1 MRAILVYRLPEEQ
14 DAYDAAMQGRAAK
27 ALIWDIDQRLR
38 SVLKHGDPSEET
50 AALCEELRAM
60 IREEPGIVE

>member
-38 SVLKHGDPSEET
+38 SVLKHGEPSTET

-60 IREEPGIVE
+60 IAEEPGLLE